1 MIKKILY
8 GIIFSQTTF
17 SQSLDMNE
25 INSLARGKAQSA
37 FKEYREFLSLPN
49 DANNKDEL
57 IPNMIWCEEAFQRRG
72 FTTERLK
79 TKRLPLILAEKQ
91 YSGAKNTVL
100 FYIQI
105 DGQPVDPSKWFQEG
119 PFVPTL
125 KKQVKKDKW
134 ETIPWES
141 LYKNYDDD
149 WRIFARSASDAK
161 GPINS
166 FLIALDIIAEK
177 GIKPDYNIKVIMDME
192 EEMGSP
198 NLPPAVKKFRKK
210 LKADRLVIL
219 DGPRHPS
226 NEPTLTFGARGIVAI
241 QLKVHGPKFP
251 QHSGHYGNYVPN
263 PAVRLSQLIASMK
276 DDDGKVT
283 IPGYYDGIT
292 ISEEA
297 RAIMSAVPDDEKFIR
312 RSIGISEPDKVA
324 NNYQESIQYPSLNVR
339 GMQSGWV
346 EKEVRTIIPSYALA
360 EIDVRLVKET
370 DPNRIIKL
378 IKNHI
383 KSQGYYII
391 DRDPKDNER
400 SRYNKIASFNYRI
413 GYQAFRTPVNSEIAY
428 WLRAALVNGFGKEPI
443 IKRTSG
449 GSIPISP
456 FVNTLNIPAVTVPTV
471 NPDNNQH
478 SPNENLRV
486 GNLIESIRTHVSLL
500 VQPYKK

>member
-49 DANNKDEL
+49 DANNEDEL

-297 RAIMSAVPDDEKFIR
+297 RAIMSAVPDDEKFIQ

-383 KSQGYYII
+383 KSEGYYII
-391 DRDPKDNER
+391 DRDPRDNER

>member
-1 MIKKILY
+1 MINKIIFITILSLQFT
-8 GIIFSQTTF
+8 FSQT
-17 SQSLDMNE
+17 LNMNE
-25 INSLARGKAQSA
+25 INTLSREKAQDV

-49 DANNKDEL
+49 DANKPDEL
-57 IPNMIWCEEAFQRRG
+57 EPNMLWCEKAFKKRG

-79 TKRLPLILAEKQ
+79 TKRLPLILAEREHP
-91 YSGAKNTVL
+91 GAKKTVL

-105 DGQPVDPSKWFQEG
+105 DGQPVDPSKWLQKG

-125 KKQVKKDKW
+125 KKQIKKDDW
-134 ETIPWES
+134 EAIPWES
-141 LYKNYDDD
+141 LYDNYDDD

-161 GPINS
+161 GPINT
-166 FLIALDIIAEK
+166 FLIALDIIADK
-177 GIKPDYNIKVIMDME
+177 GILPNYNIKVIMDME

-198 NLPPAVKKFRKK
+198 NLPPAVKRYKNK

-226 NEPTLTFGARGIVAI
+226 NKPTLTFGARGIVTI
-241 QLKVHGPKFP
+241 QLKVQGPKFP

-276 DDDGKVT
+276 DDNGRVT
-283 IPGYYDGIT
+283 IPGYYDGVT

-297 RAIMSAVPDDEKFIR
+297 RSIMSAVPDDEDKIR
-312 RSIGISEPDKVA
+312 RSIGFSKPDQVA
-324 NNYQESIQYPSLNVR
+324 NTYQESIQYPSLNVR
-339 GMQSGWV
+339 GMKSGWV
-346 EKEVRTIIPSYALA
+346 EKEVRTIIPSFALA

-370 DPNRIIKL
+370 DPKRMVKL

-383 KSQGYYII
+383 KSEGYYII
-391 DRDPKDNER
+391 DRNPTDSER
-400 SRYNKIASFNYRI
+400 AKHNKIITFNHRI
-413 GYQAFRTPVNSEIAY
+413 GYLAFRTPVNSEIAD
-428 WLRAALVNGFGKEPI
+428 WLRAALINGFGEEPI

-449 GSIPISP
+449 GSVPISP
-456 FVNTLNIPAVTVPTV
+456 FVNTLNVPAVTVPTV

-486 GNLIESIRTHVSLL
+486 GNLIESVRTHVALL
-500 VQPYKK
+500 IQPY

>member
-49 DANNKDEL
+49 DANNEDEL

-198 NLPPAVKKFRKK
+198 NLPPAVKKLRKK
-210 LKADRLVIL
+210 LQADRLVIL

-241 QLKVHGPKFP
+241 QLKVHGPKYP

-297 RAIMSAVPDDEKFIR
+297 RAIMSAVPDDEKFIQ

>member
-1 MIKKILY
+1 MINKIIFIIILSLQF
-8 GIIFSQTTF
+8 IFSQT
-17 SQSLDMNE
+17 LNMNE
-25 INSLARGKAQSA
+25 INTLSREKAQDV

-49 DANNKDEL
+49 DANKPDEL
-57 IPNMIWCEEAFQRRG
+57 EPNMLWCEKAFKKRG

-79 TKRLPLILAEKQ
+79 TKRLPLILAEREHP
-91 YSGAKNTVL
+91 GAKKTVL

-105 DGQPVDPSKWFQEG
+105 DGQPVDPSKWLQKG

-125 KKQVKKDKW
+125 KKQIKKDDW
-134 ETIPWES
+134 EAIPWES
-141 LYKNYDDD
+141 LYDNYDDD

-161 GPINS
+161 GPINT
-166 FLIALDIIAEK
+166 FLIALDIIADK
-177 GIKPDYNIKVIMDME
+177 GILPNYNIKVIMDME

-198 NLPPAVKKFRKK
+198 NLPPAVKRYKNK

-226 NEPTLTFGARGIVAI
+226 NKPTLTFGARGIVTI
-241 QLKVHGPKFP
+241 QLKVQGPKFP

-276 DDDGKVT
+276 DDNGKVT
-283 IPGYYDGIT
+283 IPGYYDGVT

-297 RAIMSAVPDDEKFIR
+297 RSIMSAVPDDEDKIR
-312 RSIGISEPDKVA
+312 RSIGFSKPDQVA
-324 NNYQESIQYPSLNVR
+324 NTYQESIQYPSLNVR
-339 GMQSGWV
+339 GMKSGWV
-346 EKEVRTIIPSYALA
+346 EKEVRTIIPSFALA

-370 DPNRIIKL
+370 DPKRMVKL

-383 KSQGYYII
+383 KSEGYYII
-391 DRDPKDNER
+391 DRNPTDSER
-400 SRYNKIASFNYRI
+400 AKHNKIITFNHRI
-413 GYQAFRTPVNSEIAY
+413 GYLAFRTPVNSEIAD
-428 WLRAALVNGFGKEPI
+428 WLRAALINGFGEEPI

-449 GSIPISP
+449 GSVPISP
-456 FVNTLNIPAVTVPTV
+456 FVNTLNVPAVTVPTV

-486 GNLIESIRTHVSLL
+486 GNLIESVRTHVALL
-500 VQPYKK
+500 IQPY

>member
-8 GIIFSQTTF
+8 GIIFSQITF
-17 SQSLDMNE
+17 SQSLDSNE

-49 DANNKDEL
+49 DANKQDEL

-79 TKRLPLILAEKQ
+79 TKRLPLILAEKK
-91 YSGAKNTVL
+91 YAGAKNTVL

-119 PFVPTL
+119 PFIPTL

-134 ETIPWES
+134 EIIPWES

-177 GIKPDYNIKVIMDME
+177 GIEPDYNIKVIMDVE

-226 NEPTLTFGARGIVAI
+226 NEPTLTFGARGIVTI
-241 QLKVHGPKFP
+241 QLKVYGPKFP

-297 RAIMSAVPDDEKFIR
+297 RTIMSAVPDDEKFIR
-312 RSIGISEPDKVA
+312 KSIGISESDKVA

-346 EKEVRTIIPSYALA
+346 GKEVRTIIPSYALA

-370 DPNRIIKL
+370 DPNRMIKL

-400 SRYNKIASFNYRI
+400 SKYNKIASFNYRI

-428 WLRAALVNGFGKEPI
+428 WLRAAIVNGFGKEPI

-500 VQPYKK
+500 VQPYKQ

>member
-8 GIIFSQTTF
+8 GIIFSQITF
-17 SQSLDMNE
+17 SQSLDSNE

-49 DANNKDEL
+49 DANKQDEL

-79 TKRLPLILAEKQ
+79 TKRLPLILAEKK

-119 PFVPTL
+119 PFIPTL

-134 ETIPWES
+134 EIIPWES

-177 GIKPDYNIKVIMDME
+177 GIEPDYNIKVIMDME

-226 NEPTLTFGARGIVAI
+226 NEPTLTFGARGIVTI

-297 RAIMSAVPDDEKFIR
+297 RTIMSAVPDDEKFIR
-312 RSIGISEPDKVA
+312 KSIGISESDKVA

-360 EIDVRLVKET
+360 EIDVRVVKET
-370 DPNRIIKL
+370 DPNRMIKL

-400 SRYNKIASFNYRI
+400 SKYNKIASFNYRI

-428 WLRAALVNGFGKEPI
+428 WLRAAIVNGFGKEPI

-500 VQPYKK
+500 VQPYKQ

>member
-1 MIKKILY
+1 MINKIIFITILSLQF
-8 GIIFSQTTF
+8 IFSQT
-17 SQSLDMNE
+17 LNMNE
-25 INSLARGKAQSA
+25 INTLSREKAQDV

-49 DANNKDEL
+49 DANKPDEL
-57 IPNMIWCEEAFQRRG
+57 EPNMLWCEKAFKKRG

-79 TKRLPLILAEKQ
+79 TKRLPLILAERKHP
-91 YSGAKNTVL
+91 GANKTVL

-105 DGQPVDPSKWFQEG
+105 DGQPVDPSKWLQKG

-125 KKQVKKDKW
+125 KKQTKKDDW

-141 LYKNYDDD
+141 LYDNYDDD

-161 GPINS
+161 GPINT
-166 FLIALDIIAEK
+166 FLIALDIIADK
-177 GIKPDYNIKVIMDME
+177 GILPNYNIKVIMDME

-198 NLPPAVKKFRKK
+198 NLPPAVKRYKNK

-226 NEPTLTFGARGIVAI
+226 NKPTLTFGARGIVTI
-241 QLKVHGPKFP
+241 QLKVQGPKFP

-276 DDDGKVT
+276 DDNGKVT
-283 IPGYYDGIT
+283 IPGYYDGVT

-297 RAIMSAVPDDEKFIR
+297 RSIMSAVPDDEDKIR
-312 RSIGISEPDKVA
+312 RSIGFSKPDQVA
-324 NNYQESIQYPSLNVR
+324 NTYQESIQYPSLNVR
-339 GMQSGWV
+339 GMKSGWV
-346 EKEVRTIIPSYALA
+346 EKEVRTIIPSFALA

-370 DPNRIIKL
+370 DPKRMVKL

-383 KSQGYYII
+383 KSEGYYII
-391 DRDPKDNER
+391 DRDPTDSER
-400 SRYNKIASFNYRI
+400 AKHNKIITFNHRI
-413 GYQAFRTPVNSEIAY
+413 GYLAFRTPVNSEIAD
-428 WLRAALVNGFGKEPI
+428 WLRAALINGFGEEPI

-449 GSIPISP
+449 GSVPISP
-456 FVNTLNIPAVTVPTV
+456 FVNTLDVPAVTVPTV

-486 GNLIESIRTHVSLL
+486 GNLIESIRTHVALL
-500 VQPYKK
+500 IQPY

>member
-8 GIIFSQTTF
+8 GIIFSQITF
-17 SQSLDMNE
+17 SQSLDSNE

-49 DANNKDEL
+49 DANKQDEL

-79 TKRLPLILAEKQ
+79 TKRLPLILAEKK
-91 YSGAKNTVL
+91 YAGAKNTVL

-119 PFVPTL
+119 PFIPTL

-134 ETIPWES
+134 EIIPWES

-177 GIKPDYNIKVIMDME
+177 GIEPDYNIKVIMDME

-210 LKADRLVIL
+210 LKANRLVIL

-226 NEPTLTFGARGIVAI
+226 NEPTLTFGARGIVTI
-241 QLKVHGPKFP
+241 QLKVYGPKFP

-297 RAIMSAVPDDEKFIR
+297 RTIMSAVPDDEKFIR
-312 RSIGISEPDKVA
+312 KSIGISESDKVA

-346 EKEVRTIIPSYALA
+346 GKEVRTIIPSYALA

-370 DPNRIIKL
+370 DPNRMIKL

-400 SRYNKIASFNYRI
+400 SKYNKIASFNYRI

-428 WLRAALVNGFGKEPI
+428 WLRAAIVNGFGKEPI

-500 VQPYKK
+500 VQPYKQ

>member
-1 MIKKILY
+1 
-8 GIIFSQTTF
+8 
-17 SQSLDMNE
+17 
-25 INSLARGKAQSA
+25 
-37 FKEYREFLSLPN
+37 
-49 DANNKDEL
+49 
-57 IPNMIWCEEAFQRRG
+57 MIWCEEAFQRRG

-241 QLKVHGPKFP
+241 QLKVHGPKYP

-297 RAIMSAVPDDEKFIR
+297 RAIMSAVPDDEKFIQ

-391 DRDPKDNER
+391 DRDPKHNER

>member
-49 DANNKDEL
+49 DANNEDEL

-198 NLPPAVKKFRKK
+198 TLPPAVKKFRKK

-241 QLKVHGPKFP
+241 QLKVHGPKYP

-283 IPGYYDGIT
+283 IPGYYDEIT

-297 RAIMSAVPDDEKFIR
+297 RAIMSAVPDDEKFIQ

-383 KSQGYYII
+383 KSQDYYII

-400 SRYNKIASFNYRI
+400 SRYNKIVSFNYRI

-478 SPNENLRV
+478 SPNENIKV
-486 GNLIESIRTHVSLL
+486 SNYINGIRTFIGILSEK
-500 VQPYKK
+500 Y

>member
-1 MIKKILY
+1 MINKIIFITILSLQF
-8 GIIFSQTTF
+8 IFSQT
-17 SQSLDMNE
+17 LNMNE
-25 INSLARGKAQSA
+25 INTLSREKAQDV

-49 DANNKDEL
+49 DANKPDEL
-57 IPNMIWCEEAFQRRG
+57 EPNMLWCEKAFKKRG

-79 TKRLPLILAEKQ
+79 TNRLPLILAERKHP
-91 YSGAKNTVL
+91 GANKTVL

-105 DGQPVDPSKWFQEG
+105 DGQPVDPSKWLQKG

-125 KKQVKKDKW
+125 KKQTKKDDW

-141 LYKNYDDD
+141 LYDNYDDD

-161 GPINS
+161 GPINT
-166 FLIALDIIAEK
+166 FLIALDIIADK
-177 GIKPDYNIKVIMDME
+177 GILPNYNIKVIMDME

-198 NLPPAVKKFRKK
+198 NLPPAVKRYKNK

-226 NEPTLTFGARGIVAI
+226 NKPTLTFGARGIVTI
-241 QLKVHGPKFP
+241 QLKVQGPKFP

-276 DDDGKVT
+276 DDNGKVT
-283 IPGYYDGIT
+283 IPGYYDGVT

-297 RAIMSAVPDDEKFIR
+297 RSIMSAVPDDEDKIR
-312 RSIGISEPDKVA
+312 RSIGFSKPDQVA
-324 NNYQESIQYPSLNVR
+324 NTYQESIQYPSLNVR
-339 GMQSGWV
+339 GMKSGWV
-346 EKEVRTIIPSYALA
+346 EKEVRTIIPSFALA

-370 DPNRIIKL
+370 DPKRMVKL

-383 KSQGYYII
+383 KSEGYYII
-391 DRDPKDNER
+391 DRDPTDSER
-400 SRYNKIASFNYRI
+400 VKHNKIITFNHRI
-413 GYQAFRTPVNSEIAY
+413 GYLAFRTPVNSEIAD
-428 WLRAALVNGFGKEPI
+428 WLRAALINGFGEEPI

-449 GSIPISP
+449 GSVPISP
-456 FVNTLNIPAVTVPTV
+456 FVNTLNVPAVTVPTV

-486 GNLIESIRTHVSLL
+486 GNLIESIRTHVALL
-500 VQPYKK
+500 IQPY

>member
-1 MIKKILY
+1 MNKKILY
-8 GIIFSQTTF
+8 GIIIPQIIF

-25 INSLARGKAQSA
+25 ISSLSRSKAQSA

-49 DANNKDEL
+49 DANKQDEL
-57 IPNMIWCEEAFQRRG
+57 IPNMIWCENAFQKRG

-79 TKRLPLILAEKQ
+79 TKRLPLILAEKK

-119 PFVPTL
+119 PFIPTL
-125 KKQVKKDKW
+125 KKQVNNDNW

-166 FLIALDIIAEK
+166 FLIALDIIEEK
-177 GIKPDYNIKVIMDME
+177 KIQPDYNIKVIMDME

-226 NEPTLTFGARGIVAI
+226 NEPTLTFGARGIVTI

-263 PAVRLSQLIASMK
+263 PAIRLSQLIASMK
-276 DDDGKVT
+276 DDDGRVT

-297 RAIMSAVPDDEKFIR
+297 RAIMSAVPDDERFIKE
-312 RSIGISEPDKVA
+312 SIGISESDKVA
-324 NNYQESIQYPSLNVR
+324 SNYQESIQYPSLNVR

-346 EKEVRTIIPSYALA
+346 KKEVRTIIPSYALA
-360 EIDVRLVKET
+360 EIDVRVVKET
-370 DPNRIIKL
+370 DPDRLIKL

-383 KSQGYYII
+383 KSQGYYLI
-391 DRDPKDNER
+391 DRDPKENER
-400 SRYNKIASFNYRI
+400 SKYNKIASFNYRI

-486 GNLIESIRTHVSLL
+486 GNLIESIRTHVALL
-500 VQPYKK
+500 VQPYK

>member
-1 MIKKILY
+1 MNKKILY
-8 GIIFSQTTF
+8 GIIIPQIIF

-25 INSLARGKAQSA
+25 ISSLSRSKAQSA

-49 DANNKDEL
+49 DANKQDEL
-57 IPNMIWCEEAFQRRG
+57 IPNMIWCEKAFQKRG

-79 TKRLPLILAEKQ
+79 TKRLPLILAEKK

-119 PFVPTL
+119 PFIPTL
-125 KKQVKKDKW
+125 KKQVNNDNW

-166 FLIALDIIAEK
+166 FLIALDIIEEK
-177 GIKPDYNIKVIMDME
+177 KIQPDYNIKVIMDME

-226 NEPTLTFGARGIVAI
+226 NEPTLTFGARGIVTI

-263 PAVRLSQLIASMK
+263 PAIRLSQLIASMK
-276 DDDGKVT
+276 DDDGRVT

-297 RAIMSAVPDDEKFIR
+297 RAIMSAVPDDEQFIKMKP
-312 RSIGISEPDKVA
+312 SIIYLLFGGI
-324 NNYQESIQYPSLNVR
+324 L
-339 GMQSGWV
+339 
-346 EKEVRTIIPSYALA
+346 
-360 EIDVRLVKET
+360 
-370 DPNRIIKL
+370 
-378 IKNHI
+378 
-383 KSQGYYII
+383 
-391 DRDPKDNER
+391 
-400 SRYNKIASFNYRI
+400 
-413 GYQAFRTPVNSEIAY
+413 
-428 WLRAALVNGFGKEPI
+428 GFGLLRGQSYLRMIMQDMIPLKEEGWIVLTRRFAVFFFSLALLNEI
-443 IKRTSG
+443 IWRFFSTEMWVYFKTFG
-449 GSIPISP
+449 LTIALFAF
-456 FVNTLNIPAVTVPTV
+456 FVL
-471 NPDNNQH
+471 Q
-478 SPNENLRV
+478 
-486 GNLIESIRTHVSLL
+486 GSLL
-500 VQPYKK
+500 NKYAIEKKE

>member
-1 MIKKILY
+1 MINKIIFITILSLQFT
-8 GIIFSQTTF
+8 FSQT
-17 SQSLDMNE
+17 LNMNE
-25 INSLARGKAQSA
+25 INTLSREKAQDV

-49 DANNKDEL
+49 DANKPDEL
-57 IPNMIWCEEAFQRRG
+57 EPNMLWCEKAFKKRG

-79 TKRLPLILAEKQ
+79 TKRLPLILAEREHP
-91 YSGAKNTVL
+91 GAKKTVL

-105 DGQPVDPSKWFQEG
+105 DGQPVDPSKWLQKG

-125 KKQVKKDKW
+125 KKQIKKDDW
-134 ETIPWES
+134 EAIPWES
-141 LYKNYDDD
+141 LYDNYDDD

-161 GPINS
+161 GPINT
-166 FLIALDIIAEK
+166 FLIALDIISEK
-177 GIKPDYNIKVIMDME
+177 GILPNYNIKVIMDME

-198 NLPPAVKKFRKK
+198 NLPPAVKRYKNK

-226 NEPTLTFGARGIVAI
+226 NKPTLTFGARGIVTI
-241 QLKVHGPKFP
+241 QLKVQGPKFP

-276 DDDGKVT
+276 DDNGKVT
-283 IPGYYDGIT
+283 IPGYYDGVT

-297 RAIMSAVPDDEKFIR
+297 RSIMSAVPDDEDKIR
-312 RSIGISEPDKVA
+312 RSIGFSKPDQVA
-324 NNYQESIQYPSLNVR
+324 NTYQESIQYPSLNVR
-339 GMQSGWV
+339 GMKSGWV
-346 EKEVRTIIPSYALA
+346 EKEVRTIIPSFALA

-370 DPNRIIKL
+370 DPKRMVKL

-383 KSQGYYII
+383 KSEGYYII
-391 DRDPKDNER
+391 DRNPTDSER
-400 SRYNKIASFNYRI
+400 AKHNKIITFNHRI
-413 GYQAFRTPVNSEIAY
+413 GYLAFRTPVNSEIAD
-428 WLRAALVNGFGKEPI
+428 WLRAALINGFGEEPI

-449 GSIPISP
+449 GSVPISP
-456 FVNTLNIPAVTVPTV
+456 FVNTLNVPAVTVPTV

-486 GNLIESIRTHVSLL
+486 GNLIESVRTHVALL
-500 VQPYKK
+500 IQPY

>member
-8 GIIFSQTTF
+8 GIIFSQITF
-17 SQSLDMNE
+17 SQSLDSNE

-49 DANNKDEL
+49 DANKQDEL

-79 TKRLPLILAEKQ
+79 TKRLPLILAEKK
-91 YSGAKNTVL
+91 YAGAKNTVL

-119 PFVPTL
+119 PFIPTL

-134 ETIPWES
+134 EIIPWES

-177 GIKPDYNIKVIMDME
+177 GIEPDYNIKVIMDME

-198 NLPPAVKKFRKK
+198 NLPPTVKKFRKK

-226 NEPTLTFGARGIVAI
+226 NEPTLTFGARGIVTI

-297 RAIMSAVPDDEKFIR
+297 RTIMSAVPDDEKFIR
-312 RSIGISEPDKVA
+312 KSIGISESDKVA
-324 NNYQESIQYPSLNVR
+324 NNYQESIQYPSINVR

-360 EIDVRLVKET
+360 EIDVRVVKET
-370 DPNRIIKL
+370 DPNRMIKL

-383 KSQGYYII
+383 KSQGYYLI

-400 SRYNKIASFNYRI
+400 SKYNKIASFNYRI

-428 WLRAALVNGFGKEPI
+428 WLRAAIVNGFGKEPI

-500 VQPYKK
+500 VQPYKQ

>member
-1 MIKKILY
+1 MINKIIFITILSLQF
-8 GIIFSQTTF
+8 IFSQT
-17 SQSLDMNE
+17 LNMNE
-25 INSLARGKAQSA
+25 INTLSREKAQDV

-49 DANNKDEL
+49 DANKPDEL
-57 IPNMIWCEEAFQRRG
+57 EPNMLWCEKAFKKRG

-79 TKRLPLILAEKQ
+79 TKRLPLILAERKHP
-91 YSGAKNTVL
+91 GANKTVL

-105 DGQPVDPSKWFQEG
+105 DGQPVDPSKWLQKG

-125 KKQVKKDKW
+125 KKQTKKDDW

-141 LYKNYDDD
+141 LYDNYDDD

-161 GPINS
+161 GPINT
-166 FLIALDIIAEK
+166 FLIALDIIADK
-177 GIKPDYNIKVIMDME
+177 GILPNYNIKVIMDME

-198 NLPPAVKKFRKK
+198 NLPPTVKRYKNK

-226 NEPTLTFGARGIVAI
+226 NKPTLTFGARGIVTI
-241 QLKVHGPKFP
+241 QLKVQGPKFP

-276 DDDGKVT
+276 DDNGKVT
-283 IPGYYDGIT
+283 IPGYYDGVT

-297 RAIMSAVPDDEKFIR
+297 RSIMSAVPDDEDKIR
-312 RSIGISEPDKVA
+312 RSIGFSKPDQVA
-324 NNYQESIQYPSLNVR
+324 NTYQESIQYPSLNVR
-339 GMQSGWV
+339 GMKSGWV
-346 EKEVRTIIPSYALA
+346 EKEVRTIIPSFALA

-370 DPNRIIKL
+370 DPKRMVKL

-383 KSQGYYII
+383 KSEGYYII
-391 DRDPKDNER
+391 DRDPTDSER
-400 SRYNKIASFNYRI
+400 AKHNKIITFNHRI
-413 GYQAFRTPVNSEIAY
+413 GYLAFRTPVNSEIAD
-428 WLRAALVNGFGKEPI
+428 WLRAALINGFGEEPI

-449 GSIPISP
+449 GSVPISP
-456 FVNTLNIPAVTVPTV
+456 FVNTLNVPAVTVPTV

-486 GNLIESIRTHVSLL
+486 GNLIESIRTHVALL
-500 VQPYKK
+500 IQPY

>member
-1 MIKKILY
+1 MNKKILY
-8 GIIFSQTTF
+8 GIIIPQIIF
-17 SQSLDMNE
+17 SQSLEMNE
-25 INSLARGKAQSA
+25 INSLSRSKAQSA

-49 DANNKDEL
+49 DANKQDEL
-57 IPNMIWCEEAFQRRG
+57 IPNMIWCEKAFQRRG

-79 TKRLPLILAEKQ
+79 TKRLPLILAEKK

-119 PFVPTL
+119 PFIPTL
-125 KKQVKKDKW
+125 KKQVNNDNWK
-134 ETIPWES
+134 TIPWES

-166 FLIALDIIAEK
+166 FLIALDIIEEK
-177 GIKPDYNIKVIMDME
+177 KIQPDYNIKVIMDME

-226 NEPTLTFGARGIVAI
+226 NEPTLTFGARGIVTI

-263 PAVRLSQLIASMK
+263 PAIRLSQLIASMK
-276 DDDGKVT
+276 DDDGIVT

-297 RAIMSAVPDDEKFIR
+297 RAIMSAVPDDEKFIKK
-312 RSIGISEPDKVA
+312 SIGISESDKVA
-324 NNYQESIQYPSLNVR
+324 SNYQESIQYPSLNVR

-360 EIDVRLVKET
+360 EIDVRVVKET
-370 DPNRIIKL
+370 DPDRLIKL

-383 KSQGYYII
+383 KSEGYYLI
-391 DRDPKDNER
+391 DRDPKENER
-400 SRYNKIASFNYRI
+400 SKYNKIASFNYRI

-486 GNLIESIRTHVSLL
+486 GNLIESIRTHVALL
-500 VQPYKK
+500 VQPYK

>member
-1 MIKKILY
+1 
-8 GIIFSQTTF
+8 
-17 SQSLDMNE
+17 
-25 INSLARGKAQSA
+25 
-37 FKEYREFLSLPN
+37 
-49 DANNKDEL
+49 
-57 IPNMIWCEEAFQRRG
+57 
-72 FTTERLK
+72 
-79 TKRLPLILAEKQ
+79 
-91 YSGAKNTVL
+91 
-100 FYIQI
+100 
-105 DGQPVDPSKWFQEG
+105 
-119 PFVPTL
+119 
-125 KKQVKKDKW
+125 
-134 ETIPWES
+134 
-141 LYKNYDDD
+141 
-149 WRIFARSASDAK
+149 
-161 GPINS
+161 
-166 FLIALDIIAEK
+166 
-177 GIKPDYNIKVIMDME
+177 MDME

-241 QLKVHGPKFP
+241 QLKVHGPKYP

-297 RAIMSAVPDDEKFIR
+297 RTIMSAVPDDEKFIR
-312 RSIGISEPDKVA
+312 KSIGISESDKVA

-360 EIDVRLVKET
+360 EIDVRVVKET
-370 DPNRIIKL
+370 DPNRMIKL

-400 SRYNKIASFNYRI
+400 SKYNKIASFNYRI

-428 WLRAALVNGFGKEPI
+428 WLRAAIVNGFGKEPI

>member
-8 GIIFSQTTF
+8 GIIFSQITF
-17 SQSLDMNE
+17 SQSLDSNE

-49 DANNKDEL
+49 DANKQDEL

-79 TKRLPLILAEKQ
+79 TKRLPLILAEKK

-119 PFVPTL
+119 PFIPTL

-134 ETIPWES
+134 EIIPWES

-177 GIKPDYNIKVIMDME
+177 GIEPDYNIKVIMDME

-226 NEPTLTFGARGIVAI
+226 NEPTLTFGARGIVTI

-312 RSIGISEPDKVA
+312 KSIGISESDKVA

-360 EIDVRLVKET
+360 EIDVRVVKET
-370 DPNRIIKL
+370 DPNRMIKL

-383 KSQGYYII
+383 KSQGYYLI

-400 SRYNKIASFNYRI
+400 SKYNKIASFNYRI

-428 WLRAALVNGFGKEPI
+428 WLRAAIVNGFGKEPI

>member
-8 GIIFSQTTF
+8 GIIFSQITF
-17 SQSLDMNE
+17 SQSLDSNE

-49 DANNKDEL
+49 DANKQDEL

-79 TKRLPLILAEKQ
+79 TKRLPLILAEKK

-119 PFVPTL
+119 PFIPTL

-134 ETIPWES
+134 EIIPWES

-177 GIKPDYNIKVIMDME
+177 GIEPDYNIKVIMDME

-198 NLPPAVKKFRKK
+198 NLPPTVKKFRKK

-226 NEPTLTFGARGIVAI
+226 NEPTLTFGARGIVTI

-297 RAIMSAVPDDEKFIR
+297 RTIMSAVPDDEKFIR
-312 RSIGISEPDKVA
+312 KSIGISESDKVA

-360 EIDVRLVKET
+360 EIDVRVVKET
-370 DPNRIIKL
+370 DPNRMIKL

-400 SRYNKIASFNYRI
+400 SKYNKIASFNYRI

-428 WLRAALVNGFGKEPI
+428 WLRAAIVNGFGKEPI

-500 VQPYKK
+500 VQPYKQ

>member
-8 GIIFSQTTF
+8 GIIIPQLIF

-25 INSLARGKAQSA
+25 ISSLSRSKAQSA

-49 DANNKDEL
+49 DANNEDEL

>member
-1 MIKKILY
+1 MINKIIFITILSLQF
-8 GIIFSQTTF
+8 IFSQT
-17 SQSLDMNE
+17 LNMNE
-25 INSLARGKAQSA
+25 INTLSREKAQDV

-49 DANNKDEL
+49 DANKPDEL
-57 IPNMIWCEEAFQRRG
+57 EPNMLWCEKAFKKRG

-79 TKRLPLILAEKQ
+79 TKRLPLILAERKHP
-91 YSGAKNTVL
+91 GANKTVL

-105 DGQPVDPSKWFQEG
+105 DGQPVDPSKWLQKG

-125 KKQVKKDKW
+125 KKQTKKDDW

-141 LYKNYDDD
+141 LYDNYDDD

-161 GPINS
+161 GPINT
-166 FLIALDIIAEK
+166 FLIALDIIADK
-177 GIKPDYNIKVIMDME
+177 GILPNYNIKVIMDME

-198 NLPPAVKKFRKK
+198 NLPPAVKRYKNK

-226 NEPTLTFGARGIVAI
+226 NKPTLTFGARGIVTI
-241 QLKVHGPKFP
+241 QLKVQGPKFP

-276 DDDGKVT
+276 DDNGKVT
-283 IPGYYDGIT
+283 IPGYYDGVT

-297 RAIMSAVPDDEKFIR
+297 RSIMSAVPDDEDKIR
-312 RSIGISEPDKVA
+312 RSIGFSKPDQVA
-324 NNYQESIQYPSLNVR
+324 NTYQESIQYPSLNVR
-339 GMQSGWV
+339 GMKSGWV
-346 EKEVRTIIPSYALA
+346 EKEVRTIIPSFALA

-370 DPNRIIKL
+370 DPKRMVKL

-383 KSQGYYII
+383 KSEGYYII
-391 DRDPKDNER
+391 DRDPTDSER
-400 SRYNKIASFNYRI
+400 VKHNKIITFNHRI
-413 GYQAFRTPVNSEIAY
+413 GYLAFRTPVNSEIAD
-428 WLRAALVNGFGKEPI
+428 WLRAALINGFGEEPI

-449 GSIPISP
+449 GSVPISP
-456 FVNTLNIPAVTVPTV
+456 FVNTLNVPAVTVPTV

-486 GNLIESIRTHVSLL
+486 GNLIESIRTHVALL
-500 VQPYKK
+500 IQPY

>member
-49 DANNKDEL
+49 DANNEDEL

-161 GPINS
+161 GPKNS

-297 RAIMSAVPDDEKFIR
+297 RAIMSAVPDDEKFIQ

>member
-8 GIIFSQTTF
+8 GIIFSQITF
-17 SQSLDMNE
+17 SQSLDSNE

-49 DANNKDEL
+49 DANKQDEL

-79 TKRLPLILAEKQ
+79 TKRLPLILAEKK
-91 YSGAKNTVL
+91 YAGAKNTVL

-119 PFVPTL
+119 PFIPTL

-134 ETIPWES
+134 EIIPWES

-149 WRIFARSASDAK
+149 WRIFARSASDAR

-198 NLPPAVKKFRKK
+198 NLPPAVKKYKNK

-226 NEPTLTFGARGIVAI
+226 NQPTLTFGARGIITI
-241 QLKVHGPKFP
+241 QLRVHGPKFP

-263 PAVRLSQLIASMK
+263 PAIRLSQLIASMK
-276 DDDGKVT
+276 DDNGLVT

-292 ISEEA
+292 ISKEA
-297 RAIMSAVPDDEKFIR
+297 REIMSAVPDDEENIR
-312 RSIGISEPDKVA
+312 RSIGFSKPDKVA
-324 NNYQESIQYPSLNVR
+324 NSYQESIQYPSLNVR
-339 GMQSGWV
+339 GMKSGWV
-346 EKEVRTIIPSYALA
+346 EQEVRTIIPSFALA

-370 DPNRIIKL
+370 DAKRMVKL
-378 IKNHI
+378 IKKHI
-383 KSQGYYII
+383 KSEGFYII
-391 DRDPKDNER
+391 DGGPTDAER
-400 SRYNKIASFNYRI
+400 SKHNKIITFKYRI
-413 GYQAFRTPVNSEIAY
+413 GYSAFRTPVNSEIAN
-428 WLRAALVNGFGKEPI
+428 WLKEALINGFGKEPI

-449 GSIPISP
+449 GSVPISP
-456 FVNTLNIPAVTVPTV
+456 FVNTLDVPAVTVPTV

-478 SPNENLRV
+478 SPNENLKV
-486 GNLIESIRTHVSLL
+486 GNLIESIRTHVALL
-500 VQPYKK
+500 VQPY